1 VDSSLFSFEETLMLP
16 GKRYSI
22 DDILHIA
29 RRRAWYVLVPFAMIA
44 AGTALV
50 ARRLPDTY
58 RAETLI
64 LVVPQRIPENYV
76 KATITMRI
84 EDRIQ
89 AIRQQMLSRTVLEET
104 IKTFNLYADQR
115 RAGAIMEDIVGKMRS
130 DITIEP
136 IRLGDAFKIT
146 YMGPDPRTVMRVTEY
161 LTNSF
166 INQNLRDRTSLAEG
180 TNQFL
185 EAQLEDARRRL
196 LEQEQ
201 KLQIYNQQHSGELP
215 TQQQSNLQASSN
227 IQMQIQAV
235 LNQIAADQDRRR
247 ALERDITDLQTALEL
262 FPPEQAVSQ
271 NTATAPP
278 PGMGTA
284 AQQLMAAR
292 QRLAAFYAQKFTDE
306 HPSVRATKREID
318 RLEKEVDAEA
328 LRQPVSSGGTP
339 AKAAL
344 TPAQYA
350 QQRKLESLRDDL
362 EAVNRRIDAGQRE
375 EKRLRALGDSYQHR
389 ADMAPTRASE
399 LVELTRDYATL
410 QGQYTSLLSKKEESK
425 MAANLEARQIGE
437 QFRLVDPAKFP
448 ERPIKP
454 NRVMINVMGMG
465 AGLGLGVL
473 LVAFLEW
480 RDSSFKTDDD
490 VANVLTLPVLA
501 VVPLMRSNEDRA
513 RAARR
518 KLIMGVGLTSTVLG
532 CLAVL
537 VYTFVR

>member
-1 VDSSLFSFEETLMLP
+1 MLP

-89 AIRQQMLSRTVLEET
+89 AIRQQILSRTVLEET

-115 RAGAIMEDIVGKMRS
+115 RAGGIMEDIVGKMRS
-130 DITIEP
+130 DISIEP
-136 IRLGDAFKIT
+136 IRLGDAFKIS

-235 LNQIAADQDRRR
+235 LNQISADQDRRR
-247 ALERDITDLQTALEL
+247 AIERDITDLQTALEL
-262 FPPEQAVSQ
+262 FPPVEA
-271 NTATAPP
+271 APP
-278 PGMGTA
+278 NTPAAPGIGTA

-306 HPSVRATKREID
+306 HPAVRQTKKDIE

-328 LRQPVSSGGTP
+328 LKQPVSSGGTT

-375 EKRLRALGDSYQHR
+375 EKRLRALADSYQHR

-410 QGQYTSLLSKKEESK
+410 QGQYTSLLGKKEESK
-425 MAANLEARQIGE
+425 VAANLEARQIGE

-465 AGLGLGVL
+465 AGLALGVL